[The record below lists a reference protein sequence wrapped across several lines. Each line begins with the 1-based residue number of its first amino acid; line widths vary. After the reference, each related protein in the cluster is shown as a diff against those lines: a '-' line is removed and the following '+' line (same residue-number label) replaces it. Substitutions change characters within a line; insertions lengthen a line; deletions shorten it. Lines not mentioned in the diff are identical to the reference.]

1 MADYAV
7 RSPTVPDGDP
17 RGEHEGVEMQGRRAP
32 MTLKSVTSTPE
43 RDDRRLTKSA
53 TGRKVAGVCSGLA
66 RYFDTD
72 ATLVR
77 LIFAGLTLLGGS
89 GVVIY
94 LIAWMIMPAASSID
108 DMLGQLRRLGELK
121 DAGVLTE
128 AEFQTQKAK
137 ILAD

>member
-1 MADYAV
+1 
-7 RSPTVPDGDP
+7 
-17 RGEHEGVEMQGRRAP
+17 MQGRRAT
-32 MTLKSVTSTPE
+32 MTLKSVTSTAE
-43 RDDRRLTKSA
+43 RDGRRLTKSA

-66 RYFDTD
+66 HYFDTD
-72 ATLVR
+72 PTLVR
-77 LIFAGLTLLGGS
+77 LIFAGLALLGGS

-94 LIAWMIMPAASSID
+94 LLAWMIMPAASSID
-108 DMLGQLRRLGELK
+108 DMLGQLRRLGQLK

>member
-1 MADYAV
+1 MA
-7 RSPTVPDGDP
+7 
-17 RGEHEGVEMQGRRAP
+17 RGEPDGVEMQGRRAP
-32 MTLKSVTSTPE
+32 MTLKSVTSTAE
-43 RDDRRLTKSA
+43 RDGRRLTKSA

-66 RYFDTD
+66 HYFDTD
-72 ATLVR
+72 PTLVR
-77 LIFAGLTLLGGS
+77 LVFAGLALLGGS

-94 LIAWMIMPAASSID
+94 LLAWMIMPAASSID

-128 AEFQTQKAK
+128 AEFATQKAK

>member
-1 MADYAV
+1 
-7 RSPTVPDGDP
+7 
-17 RGEHEGVEMQGRRAP
+17 
-32 MTLKSVTSTPE
+32 MTLGSVTSIPE
-43 RDDRRLTKSA
+43 RDHRRLTKSA

-94 LIAWMIMPAASSID
+94 VLAWMIMPAASSID